1 MSVYVNNIVIDAG
14 ETFSQPLTLTNSLG
28 SEIDLTGYGVSS
40 YIRKHPESSTKT
52 AEFTVGITSATE
64 GKILISLAST
74 ITQDLSEGR
83 YVYDMVT
90 TTSAGVKSV
99 VLEGNVLVRA
109 GITTT

>member
-1 MSVYVNNIVIDAG
+1 MTVYVNNIVINAG
-14 ETFSQPLTLTNSLG
+14 ESFSQPLTLTSSLG
-28 SEIDLTGYGVSS
+28 ATIDLTGYGVSS
-40 YIRKHPESSTKT
+40 YVRKHPESSTKT
-52 AEFTVGITSATE
+52 AAFTVGITSAAE

-74 ITQDLSEGR
+74 ITQDIAEGR

-90 TTSAGVKSV
+90 TSGAGVKNV